1 MIIKRTKEQA
11 DKFGAL
17 ALHEIITEAEL
28 NGLFYM
34 PGISTFDGKKSY
46 YLTLVNEALS
56 IHADGLFDGL
66 VEEANNASYIFY
78 LKIPEED
85 AVLELTFVHGELKVP
100 EAQKIF
106 EPALLDI
113 ADSLSAQL
121 YNEYGKAMHKVA
133 SEKSFWSRFQL

>member
-1 MIIKRTKEQA
+1 MIIKRTKDQA
-11 DKFGAL
+11 DKFGVL

-78 LKIPEED
+78 LKLPEED

-100 EAQKIF
+100 EVQKIF

-113 ADSLSAQL
+113 AESLSAQL
-121 YNEYGKAMHKVA
+121 YNEYGKPLHKETP
-133 SEKSFWSRFQL
+133 EKSFWSWFQL